1 MFYSLDDNQRVVR
14 VIEMKE
20 SDGLVGMKKEFLFK
34 KGYAWDKK
42 STTEQE
48 RLEIYCVCSVL
59 EIHFKQRSRTDQT
72 FCSRTWI
79 PYLE

>member
-1 MFYSLDDNQRVVR
+1 MFYSLDDNQRVVG

-42 STTEQE
+42 ATTEQE
-48 RLEIYCVCSVL
+48 MLEIYCVCSVL

-72 FCSRTWI
+72 FRSRTWI